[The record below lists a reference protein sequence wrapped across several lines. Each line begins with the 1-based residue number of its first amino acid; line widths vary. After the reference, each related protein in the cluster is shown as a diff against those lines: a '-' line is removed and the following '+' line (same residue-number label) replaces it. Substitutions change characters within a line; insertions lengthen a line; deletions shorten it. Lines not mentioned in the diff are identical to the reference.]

1 MEKFVLKNLVYKN
14 VMLLEDFRSMRKK
27 YIDQGI
33 NPESVNVYLDK
44 FRKIKDKYPKDL
56 ENPNLELDIPL
67 EDRKNIDK
75 YESFETL
82 EYVVDFISGQRR
94 DLSEPEL
101 NDDID
106 VSMKKSYKIYEDSD
120 IILYRGDN
128 PNACIEIRKEGSDGR
143 FVGWCVAQDSGNRF
157 YDYRL
162 EKYTPTFYF
171 IKQKNE
177 TSENPYYF
185 FVLQVT
191 NIPDRFIITNS
202 RNDGDKG
209 VTYNSL
215 VNSFPFIE
223 KIKKYLVPIE
233 LTSDEIIIG
242 NLKNITIEQYKNL
255 SYNQKDIYIN
265 SGGEMNLNMLKLTS
279 PALIKVFMFKR
290 YRSVFKYNYS
300 IQQVEK
306 AEYIL
311 SIKELYK
318 YFLYLYEQMLL
329 QDKKYDGR
337 FTSGTIGTQY
347 VKNDDLFKFFEK
359 YGETILV
366 TLFDKE
372 EFINYFFDKIINQI
386 DTTYKNVIDFLESE
400 GISKF
405 VQHVSLN
412 NMEKFRKKGFFGL
425 ELLYE
430 DDIIIGYGIEYTDTD
445 KLILFNKES
454 NSTVIIDNDDY
465 LWEINNMLDKTTTI
479 AYNNIL
485 KKYNDPINFDDLKK
499 IGDDYYLI
507 VDEWSDFA
515 DYFDNDKS
523 SFVRDILSGD
533 GYKYFDNYES
543 DFDSLISYN
552 LPNENNISNEVK
564 QKTKEIALEKG
575 IITSDEI
582 ETISIEEI
590 LQRDKEE
597 GDEEIVDV
605 FLRGYDD
612 AKNGAN
618 ENEAYNSLI
627 NSIVNHFNID
637 KDNIKW
643 VKNEKT
649 DKETLY
655 LKIIKILPE
664 YYVLYHINKNY
675 NSFIQG
681 YTDEEGVI
689 PYSEPYYGFDGDV
702 EDDDFNERVLEK
714 LYNLPIG

>member
-14 VMLLEDFRSMRKK
+14 VMLFEDFRSMKKK
-27 YIDQGI
+27 YLDQGA
-33 NPESVNVYLDK
+33 NPESVNLYLDK

-94 DLSEPEL
+94 DLSEPQL
-101 NDDID
+101 NDDVD

-128 PNACIEIRKEGSDGR
+128 PNACIEIRKEGSDGQ

-157 YDYRL
+157 YDYRF
-162 EKYTPTFYF
+162 KNYTPTFYF

-177 TSENPYYF
+177 KPENPYYF

-191 NIPDRFIITNS
+191 NIADKFIITNS
-202 RNDGDKG
+202 KNDGDKAI
-209 VTYNSL
+209 TYDSL
-215 VNSFPFIE
+215 VQNFPFIE
-223 KIKKYLVPIE
+223 KIKEYLTPVD
-233 LTSDEIIIG
+233 LTSDEIAVG
-242 NLKNITIEQYKNL
+242 GLKNITLEQYKNL
-255 SYNQKDIYIN
+255 SYDQKDMYIN
-265 SGGEMNLNMLKLTS
+265 SGGEMSLSMLKIT
-279 PALIKVFMFKR
+279 PPELIKVFMFKR
-290 YRSVFKYNYS
+290 YRSVFKYNDS

-347 VKNDDLFKFFEK
+347 VKNDDLFRFFEK

-372 EFINYFFDKIINQI
+372 EFINYFFDRIINQI
-386 DTTYKNVIDFLESE
+386 ETTYKNVIDFLESQ

-405 VQHVSLN
+405 VQHISLN
-412 NMEKFRKKGFFGL
+412 NIEKLRKKDFFGL

-485 KKYNDPINFDDLKK
+485 KKHNDPINFYDLKK
-499 IGDDYYLI
+499 IGEDYYLI
-507 VDEWSDFA
+507 VNEWGDFA

-533 GYKYFDNYES
+533 GYEYFDNYES

-582 ETISIEEI
+582 ETISIEKI

-597 GDEEIVDV
+597 GDEEIVDA
-605 FLRGYDD
+605 FLRGYDE

-618 ENEAYNSLI
+618 KNEAYNSLK
-627 NSIVNHFNID
+627 NSIADHFNID

-714 LYNLPIG
+714 LYEI